1 MSVPPNDSPE
11 LLRTAT
17 PVVHGAFRAVTGFFF
32 ACHGA
37 ASLFGVLGGAHGGGT
52 VPTLAWPGWWAA
64 VIQLVGGSLV
74 ALGLFTRTAAVIS
87 SGSMAYAYFS
97 VHQSN
102 GLFPLVNGGEASAM
116 FCWAFLLIAF
126 IGPGAFALESVLRRG
141 TPAAGAS
148 EPAPPV
154 RATS

>member
-1 MSVPPNDSPE
+1 MTVPSNERPE

-17 PVVHGAFRAVTGFFF
+17 PVVHAAFRVVTGFFF

-52 VPTLAWPGWWAA
+52 VPTLQWPGWWAA
-64 VIQLVGGSLV
+64 VIQLVGGGLV
-74 ALGLFTRTAAVIS
+74 ALGLLTRVAAVIC

-102 GLFPLVNGGEASAM
+102 GLFPIVNGGELSAM

-126 IGPGAFALESVLRRG
+126 LGPGAFAVETALRRR
-141 TPAAGAS
+141 PAVKADEGAT
-148 EPAPPV
+148 PV
-154 RATS
+154 RTS